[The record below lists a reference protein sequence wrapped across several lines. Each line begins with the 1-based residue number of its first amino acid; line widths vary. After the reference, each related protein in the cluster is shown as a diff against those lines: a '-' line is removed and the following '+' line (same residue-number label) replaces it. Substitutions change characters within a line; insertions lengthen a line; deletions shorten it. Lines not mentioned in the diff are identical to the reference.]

1 MRILSAIVNLS
12 ELSIDPA
19 NVRKTGR
26 GKEPKFAASIR
37 VRGVLEPLIV
47 TAKIMG
53 RPLTDREK
61 LENIDWAMTHCDHC
75 EEWIGWGRDICP
87 HCGHHNLTD

>member
-47 TAKIMG
+47 RSDPKGDRMG
-53 RPLTDREK
+53 QRHLPALWSSQSDGLARSWTSC
-61 LENIDWAMTHCDHC
+61 LHIYIVYT
-75 EEWIGWGRDICP
+75 P
-87 HCGHHNLTD
+87 